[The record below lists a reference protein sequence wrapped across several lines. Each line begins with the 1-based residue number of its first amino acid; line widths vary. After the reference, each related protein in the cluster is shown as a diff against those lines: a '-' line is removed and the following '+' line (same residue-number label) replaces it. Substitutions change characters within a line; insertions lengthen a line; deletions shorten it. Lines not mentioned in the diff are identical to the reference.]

1 MNIST
6 EYNTMLNKKGNSMK
20 FDLDYI
26 EKLVNLVSDSQLT
39 ELALEDGDKTIL
51 LKKEKE
57 LVTTQAVSLA
67 TPAAAAPA
75 AAPVA
80 KAPSEN
86 PTEETKKEE
95 TGTPILSPM
104 VGTFYSAPSPGAKPF
119 AQVGDVVSKGQVVC
133 IIEAMKL
140 MNEIESEVSGKIT
153 KILVEDGKP
162 VEYGQVLMYVE

>member
-1 MNIST
+1 
-6 EYNTMLNKKGNSMK
+6 MK

-26 EKLVNLVSDSQLT
+26 EKLVTMVSDSELT
-39 ELALEDGDKTIL
+39 ELALEDGDRAIL

-57 LVTTQAVSLA
+57 VVTAQTVAV
-67 TPAAAAPA
+67 AAPA
-75 AAPVA
+75 AIQAAPTAPIASAEAPAKEA
-80 KAPSEN
+80 KA
-86 PTEETKKEE
+86 EEA
-95 TGTPILSPM
+95 GTPILSPM

-119 AQVGDVVSKGQVVC
+119 VQVGDVVSKGQVVC